1 MKNKKIKFSLLMTM
15 IILFAILCIPGSVK
29 ASTDLNPNLYL
40 GILEFRDGT
49 TPDKM
54 GYGIKNPETNGTT
67 EAEIYGAKIWKIVRY
82 NSDSISD
89 VVYNTDTTYYCVKA
103 GVGFSD
109 IKLRATYDKSYD
121 VIKDRDEIFDTN
133 NKTLQSIVTTDN
145 DNYYGIIALANLMYI
160 PESSSPQDKE
170 ALLNAA
176 GIGTGVYATPL
187 TDDDKLYF
195 SMFPLSKFNNFLYI
209 FLLT

>member
-1 MKNKKIKFSLLMTM
+1 MNQVIVGKIVNTHGIKGELK
-15 IILFAILCIPGSVK
+15 VK

-121 VIKDRDEIFDTN
+121 FIKDRKEIFDTN

-145 DNYYGIIALANLMYI
+145 DN
-160 PESSSPQDKE
+160 SSSILSANDMLENRNIKSI
-170 ALLNAA
+170 N
-176 GIGTGVYATPL
+176 VN
-187 TDDDKLYF
+187 KYF
-195 SMFPLSKFNNFLYI
+195 LKSKFI
-209 FLLT
+209 FNPSY